1 MGYRRCTAPMGA
13 ARSGP
18 SHGAAFGLP
27 HGWGSVRDADELR
40 QGHRNARRR
49 RRHAHDRGPANVQA
63 SCPSGIYDFLDLAVH
78 PHDPHLE
85 RRRRTGLSVPTLPDR
100 ANAAHTSEG
109 ACSIVTVTVN
119 GIAVEVARWPSP
131 TVAAVRE
138 LLRQRAVALGFLAPE
153 VIDDDEIGAAIERL
167 LSEEVVVPSPTEA
180 ECQRYYD
187 THLKEFWSG
196 DLVHARH
203 ILFQVTPS
211 TSVPEIRGRAE
222 RTLSELLAKPDKFTA
237 VARELSNCPSGQQGG
252 NLGQIGRGETVPEF
266 ERALFRLGAS
276 GILPELVK
284 TRHGF
289 HIVAVDQ
296 SIPGKTLPFEA
307 ARDQI
312 ADRLKASVEE
322 RALKQ
327 YVSILAGQAEVVGV
341 DLAGART
348 PLVQ

>member
-1 MGYRRCTAPMGA
+1 
-13 ARSGP
+13 
-18 SHGAAFGLP
+18 
-27 HGWGSVRDADELR
+27 
-40 QGHRNARRR
+40 
-49 RRHAHDRGPANVQA
+49 
-63 SCPSGIYDFLDLAVH
+63 
-78 PHDPHLE
+78 
-85 RRRRTGLSVPTLPDR
+85 
-100 ANAAHTSEG
+100 
-109 ACSIVTVTVN
+109 VTVTVN

-153 VIDDDEIGAAIERL
+153 IIDDDEIGAAIERL

-222 RTLSELLAKPDKFTA
+222 RTLSELLAEPDKFA
-237 VARELSNCPSGQQGG
+237 AAARELSNCPSGQQGG
-252 NLGQIGRGETVPEF
+252 NLGQIARGDTVPEF
-266 ERALFRLGAS
+266 EQAIFRLGAN
-276 GILPELVK
+276 GILRHLVK

-296 SIPGKTLPFEA
+296 SIPGERLSFEA
-307 ARDQI
+307 VRERI
-312 ADRLKASVEE
+312 SERLKAGVEE
-322 RALKQ
+322 RALRQ
-327 YVSILAGQAEVVGV
+327 YVSILAGQAEIVGV
-341 DLAGART
+341 ELAGADT

>member
-1 MGYRRCTAPMGA
+1 
-13 ARSGP
+13 
-18 SHGAAFGLP
+18 
-27 HGWGSVRDADELR
+27 
-40 QGHRNARRR
+40 
-49 RRHAHDRGPANVQA
+49 
-63 SCPSGIYDFLDLAVH
+63 
-78 PHDPHLE
+78 
-85 RRRRTGLSVPTLPDR
+85 
-100 ANAAHTSEG
+100 
-109 ACSIVTVTVN
+109 VTVTVN
-119 GIAVEVARWPSP
+119 GIAVEAARWPSP

-138 LLRQRAVALGFLAPE
+138 LLRQRAVALGFLVPE

-222 RTLSELLAKPDKFTA
+222 RTLSELLAEPDKFAA

-252 NLGQIGRGETVPEF
+252 NLGQIARGDTVPEF
-266 ERALFRLGAS
+266 EQAIFRLGAN
-276 GILPELVK
+276 GILRRLVK

-289 HIVAVDQ
+289 HIVAVDR
-296 SIPGKTLPFEA
+296 SIPGERLSFEA
-307 ARDQI
+307 VRERI
-312 ADRLKASVEE
+312 SERLKAGVED
-322 RALKQ
+322 RALRQ
-327 YVSILAGQAEVVGV
+327 YVSILAGQAEIVGV
-341 DLAGART
+341 ELAGADT